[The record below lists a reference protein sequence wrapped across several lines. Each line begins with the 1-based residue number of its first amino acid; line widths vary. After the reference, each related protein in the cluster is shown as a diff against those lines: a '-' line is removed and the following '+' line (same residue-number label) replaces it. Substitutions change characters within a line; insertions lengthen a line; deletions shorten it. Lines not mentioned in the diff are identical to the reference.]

1 MSEYN
6 KEIHMTVKVFIKR
19 KVQDKN
25 AVELTLLLNKLRALA
40 LSQPGY
46 VSGETFTRIDKK
58 DECMVIGTWLS
69 LEDWNNWA
77 NNPKRI
83 EVQAEIDRLLGE
95 KTEYAIYTY

>member
-1 MSEYN
+1 
-6 KEIHMTVKVFIKR
+6 MTVKVFIKR
-19 KVQDKN
+19 KLQDNN

-58 DECMVIGTWLS
+58 DECMVIGTWRS

-77 NNPKRI
+77 NNPLRI

-95 KTEYAIYTY
+95 ETEYAVYRY